1 MKRMQRGF
9 TLIELMIVVA
19 IIGILAAVA
28 IPAFIKYLRQART
41 AEAPP
46 NLKKIYDASAT
57 YFEKEHTARDGT
69 PYDAQFPGTV
79 ALTPGTACSGETGGR
94 CRETEWTNPTWTA
107 LQFAIDDPHYFQYQ
121 FVSGGTKDGAQFTA
135 RAQADLDTNGVFST
149 YERAATVSDDLKIQG
164 TGSLYVDKPLE

>member
-46 NLKKIYDASAT
+46 NLKKIYDAAAT
-57 YFEKEHTARDGT
+57 YFEKEHTKRDGT
-69 PYDAQFPGTV
+69 PFDAQFPGKV
-79 ALTPGTACSGETGGR
+79 EMTPSTKCAAETGGR
-94 CRETEWTNPTWTA
+94 CRGTSWSHATWTA
-107 LQFAIDDPHYFQYQ
+107 LQFAIDDPHYFQYE
-121 FVSGGTKDGAQFTA
+121 FVSSGEKGGAQFTA
-135 RAQADLDTNGVFST
+135 RAQADLDSDGVFST
-149 YERAATVSDDLKIQG
+149 YERAATVSSDMKIQG